1 MCCFWRAWKGALAG
15 AVWRVVSICLLGS
28 GTRVRRVTEWDG
40 EWDCTGLL
48 EDVGFFCGGDEVGD
62 VVEGGWEVG
71 DAVFG

>member
-1 MCCFWRAWKGALAG
+1 VRN
-15 AVWRVVSICLLGS
+15 SGS
-28 GTRVRRVTEWDG
+28 GAEMSVLLLESVEGCACRRRLESCVHLFAG
-40 EWDCTGLL
+40 IGLL